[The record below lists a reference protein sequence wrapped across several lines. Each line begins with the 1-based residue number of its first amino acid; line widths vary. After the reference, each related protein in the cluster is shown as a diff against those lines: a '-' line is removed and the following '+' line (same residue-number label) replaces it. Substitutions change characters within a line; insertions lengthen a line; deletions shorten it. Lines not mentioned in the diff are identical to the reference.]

1 MVKKCCHA
9 RWTCWNA
16 FVGGRTEKIGDG
28 DAEEARANRA
38 LASGAEEETG
48 VDPDQHRPGQ

>member
-1 MVKKCCHA
+1 MKC
-9 RWTCWNA
+9 
-16 FVGGRTEKIGDG
+16 FIGGRTEKIGDG

-48 VDPDQHRPGQ
+48 VDPDQHCPGQ